1 MKINILLCDTFPGLL
16 PEYIPSYESMF
27 MKLFDEN
34 VGGLDYHVYRTLD
47 GELPEELN
55 HDDVYLIT
63 GCNLSAYDDIKWIK
77 DLQRWIVRANDEKVK
92 MVGICFGHQII
103 AEALGGKV
111 CKAKVGW
118 GTGIRESVITNDEAL
133 QYFPKGRMRLMYNH
147 HDQVVELPVGAVAF
161 ATSEFC
167 PNEGFMIGNHVIT
180 FQGHPEYVPQYAVHL
195 IMNFADDEPLD
206 VRVNAL
212 KSLGAYEHD
221 GGTVARWIAERFS

>member
-27 MKLFDEN
+27 IRLFDES
-34 VGGLDYHVYRTLD
+34 VGGLEYHVFRTLE
-47 GELPEELN
+47 GELPETMS

-63 GCNLSAYDDIKWIK
+63 GCNLSAYDDIPWIN
-77 DLQRWIVRANDEKVK
+77 DLKAWIVRANDERVK

-118 GTGIRESVITNDEAL
+118 GTGNRESRIVNEEAL
-133 QYFPKGRMRLMYNH
+133 RYFPMGRMRLMYNH
-147 HDQVVELPVGAVAF
+147 HDQVVELPQGATAF
-161 ATSEFC
+161 ATSDFC
-167 PNEGFMIGNHVIT
+167 PNEGFMIGSHVIT
-180 FQGHPEYVPQYAVHL
+180 FQGHPEYVPQYNVHL
-195 IMNFADDEPLD
+195 IMNFADDEPME

-212 KSLGAYEHD
+212 KSLGAYHHD
-221 GGTVARWIAERFS
+221 GGIVARWIVERFG